1 MGSGDSKQSEESEDQ
16 RPAVGGYKLIGLA
29 WAEHL
34 GLRSSGNHTLA
45 LTRSSLAA
53 GFTFSLS
60 LTYFFLLTKK

>member
-45 LTRSSLAA
+45 LTPVLPLPQA
-53 GFTFSLS
+53 FFLS